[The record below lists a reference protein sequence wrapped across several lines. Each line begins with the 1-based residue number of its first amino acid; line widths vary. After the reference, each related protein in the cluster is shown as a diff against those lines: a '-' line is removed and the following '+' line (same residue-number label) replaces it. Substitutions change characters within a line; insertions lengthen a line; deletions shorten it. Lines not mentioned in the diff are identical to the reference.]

1 MPLLRGLPD
10 LHWAA
15 PYRFFLAPSPTV
27 YQINRPA
34 LPAAYKLAR
43 IFVNHAFRGGLLR
56 STARSVIREE

>member
-34 LPAAYKLAR
+34 LPAADKLAR
-43 IFVNHAFRGGLLR
+43 IFVNHPFWR
-56 STARSVIREE
+56 